1 MMELQILEYQQP
13 GKITFNYDELR
24 AALIAE
30 MEKRKG
36 IVYTEDKIKDVKTD
50 RAGLNR
56 LDKALNDERLKREK
70 EFMAPFAEFKSQIN
84 DLRQIITSASE
95 DIDRQI
101 KEFEQMQKAK
111 KSQEIADYFKAE
123 QESGAIPKWLELDKI
138 AEARWM
144 NATCKMDV
152 IKKEITARMDV
163 VKRETDVIAGLP
175 EYSFEAMEIYKTTLD
190 LSRAMTEGQRLA
202 DIQKRKAAE
211 EERRAAEEEA
221 RKILAE
227 KVKGQKQATAEEA
240 QRFAEKMDADK
251 AAVEKEPNVRRWW
264 VNIRACVTLAEAN
277 DLKAYFAE
285 HNIEYTAITER

>member
-24 AALIAE
+24 TALIAE

-36 IVYTEDKIKDVKTD
+36 IVYTEDKIKDAKSD

-123 QESGAIPKWLELDKI
+123 QEAGAIPKWLELDKI

-152 IKKEITARMDV
+152 IKKEIAARMDV

-175 EYSFEAMEIYKTTLD
+175 EYSFEAMEVYKTSLD

-211 EERRAAEEEA
+211 EEAK
-221 RKILAE
+221 KILAE
-227 KVKGQKQATAEEA
+227 KVKGQGQATAEEA
-240 QRFAEKMDADK
+240 QRFAEKIDAD
-251 AAVEKEPNVRRWW
+251 AAEVKKDANVKRWW
-264 VNIRACVTLAEAN
+264 VDIRACVTLAEAN

-285 HNIEYTAITER
+285 HDIKYTATTER